1 MKTKTK
7 KNKLT
12 DWDWTTL
19 VAAWRYYEHGHTIT
33 SFMFPHE
40 IVTRFFTGKYDDESC
55 RRIAHQFVNIDHY
68 NGPDDRIS
76 GWVGDD
82 SFGESDRRAWRL
94 FYSYLYSYL
103 YGFKTAKV
111 TLDGKIGLVE
121 VFRAYGN
128 WYAREGY
135 ERFGAHVSPYK
146 DGEIEFSYCICLTG
160 KRV

>member
-1 MKTKTK
+1 MKNGTK

-33 SFMFPHE
+33 SAMFPHE

-55 RRIAHQFVNIDHY
+55 RRIAHQFVEIDHD

-82 SFGESDRRAWRL
+82 SFGEIDRMAWRL
-94 FYSYLYSYL
+94 FYSYLYAYL
-103 YGFKTAKV
+103 YGFKTSKV

-121 VFRAYGN
+121 VFRAYGK
-128 WYAREGY
+128 WYSSEGY
-135 ERFGAHVSPYK
+135 ERFWAHVSPYK
-146 DGEIEFSYCICLTG
+146 DGEIELLTVELEG
-160 KRV
+160 ADK

>member
-12 DWDWTTL
+12 HWDWTTL
-19 VAAWRYYEHGHTIT
+19 VAALRYYEHGHTIT
-33 SFMFPHE
+33 SAMFPYK
-40 IVTRFFTGKYDDESC
+40 IVTRFFMGKYDEESC
-55 RRIAHQFVNIDHY
+55 RRIAHQFVEIDHH

-82 SFGESDRRAWRL
+82 TFGECYRKAWRL
-94 FYSYLYSYL
+94 FYSYLYAYL

-111 TLDGKIGLVE
+111 TLDDKSGLVE
-121 VFRAYGN
+121 VFCAYGK

-135 ERFGAHVSPYK
+135 EKFGESVATYK
-146 DGEIEFSYCICLTG
+146 DSEIEFSYVEQEG
-160 KRV
+160 GRE

>member
-1 MKTKTK
+1 MNKQAPK
-7 KNKLT
+7 KKLT

-33 SFMFPHE
+33 SAMFPHE
-40 IVTRFFTGKYDDESC
+40 IVKRFFTGKYDDESC

-68 NGPDDRIS
+68 NGPDDKIS
-76 GWVGDD
+76 GWIEDGTFGDC
-82 SFGESDRRAWRL
+82 DRRAWRL
-94 FYSYLYSYL
+94 FYSYLYAYL

-121 VFRAYGN
+121 VFRVDGK

-135 ERFGAHVSPYK
+135 DRFGENVAPYK
-146 DGEIEFSYCICLTG
+146 DSEIEFSYCVCQIV
-160 KRV
+160 RR